1 MLNHFQ
7 TMVIFAL
14 AVSLAFAFLSK
25 QRALASALRYFL
37 WAFLAFLV
45 VAIGIGWLMYPVHP
59 LKIAPSPLLHRGLTA
74 FCARMLSSLHPPP
87 SRGSSVG
94 RADDS

>member
-7 TMVIFAL
+7 AMVIFAL

-25 QRALASALRYFL
+25 NRTDERIRYAL

-45 VAIGIGWLMYPVHP
+45 VAIGLGWLMYPFSH
-59 LKIAPSPLLHRGLTA
+59 
-74 FCARMLSSLHPPP
+74 
-87 SRGSSVG
+87 
-94 RADDS
+94 